1 MSKEV
6 NLLIQNSSRRLVIGT
21 LSQLLVEHLDM
32 MEEVDPV
39 WRQKLR
45 NRSNSFKKE
54 LDKEVNM
61 LLKSNLAEKQ
71 ILNMANVVEVEVDKI
86 NKEIMIQIES
96 AMKLKAK
103 QDEENKSKEVHEE
116 VQANATSK

>member
-1 MSKEV
+1 
-6 NLLIQNSSRRLVIGT
+6 
-21 LSQLLVEHLDM
+21 
-32 MEEVDPV
+32 
-39 WRQKLR
+39 
-45 NRSNSFKKE
+45 
-54 LDKEVNM
+54 
-61 LLKSNLAEKQ
+61 
-71 ILNMANVVEVEVDKI
+71 MANVVEVEVDKI